1 MYTFDGRVRY
11 SEVGEDGCMSLQ
23 SLLDYFQD
31 CSTFHSEDIGLGMEY
46 LKKLGQVWLLNAWQ
60 ICIERYPK
68 LTERIVIG
76 TAPYE
81 FRGFIGCRNFL
92 MKTAAGEVLAYANS
106 IWTLLD
112 TETMRPAKPSEKM
125 LQGYVIEEKYP
136 MNYAPRKIAVPA
148 GGKALES
155 FTVKPHHLDTN
166 HHVNN
171 GQYVRMAMDCIPAD
185 FKIRQL
191 RVEYKSQAVL
201 GDEIYPVAAVGD
213 EGKLFTV
220 CLNKEDGTPYSIVEL
235 QQDGDRNDSIR

>member
-46 LKKLGQVWLLNAWQ
+46 LKELGQVWLLSAWQ
-60 ICIERYPK
+60 ICIERYPR
-68 LTERIVIG
+68 LCERIVTG
-76 TAPYE
+76 TSPYE

-92 MKTAAGEVLAYANS
+92 MKTQEGEVLAYANS

-112 TETMRPAKPSEKM
+112 AKTMRPAKPNEKM
-125 LQGYVIEEKYP
+125 LEGYVIEEKYP
-136 MNYAPRKIAVPA
+136 MDYAPRKIVVPA
-148 GGKALES
+148 DGKTLEA

-171 GQYVRMAMDCIPAD
+171 GQYVRMAMDCIPCD
-185 FKIRQL
+185 FRIRQL

-201 GDEIYPVAAVGD
+201 GDEVTPVVSVGEGGKIY
-213 EGKLFTV
+213 TV
-220 CLNKEDGTPYSIVEL
+220 SLNKADGTPYSIAEFTTG
-235 QQDGDRNDSIR
+235 QRKD

>member
-31 CSTFHSEDIGLGMEY
+31 CSTFHSEDIGLGVDY
-46 LKKLGQVWLLNAWQ
+46 LKEIGQVWLLSAWQ

-68 LTERIVIG
+68 LSERIVIG

-92 MKTAAGEVLAYANS
+92 METAAGEVLAYANS

-112 TETMRPAKPSEKM
+112 TKTMRPAKPGEKM
-125 LQGYVIEEKYP
+125 LKGYAIEEKYP
-136 MNYAPRKIAVPA
+136 MDYAPRKIAVPA
-148 GGKALES
+148 DGKALES
-155 FTVKPHHLDTN
+155 FTVKSHHLDTN

-171 GQYVRMAMDCIPAD
+171 GQYVRMAMDCIPGD
-185 FKIRQL
+185 FTIRQL

-201 GDEIYPVAAVGD
+201 GDEICPVVSAG
-213 EGKLFTV
+213 EGETLYTV
-220 CLNKEDGTPYSIVEL
+220 SLNKKDGTPYSIVEFA
-235 QQDGDRNDSIR
+235 S